1 MKKGKKKNGKMQKGN
16 KKTKESKTKVELKEE
31 KKPTLEEVK
40 RSQAMDVASEFIKIM
55 FTDQKETCFGFNSVV
70 SCVQVN
76 LQFMKQESGKPWFD
90 DGSVVVFDDA
100 VVNNAIRF
108 LDEACIRVVFDNLL
122 EEKFIELVENEQRD
136 ERHVNYDSHEES
148 NVYRFVG

>member
-1 MKKGKKKNGKMQKGN
+1 MKKGY
-16 KKTKESKTKVELKEE
+16 KKTKESKTKGELKEE

-100 VVNNAIRF
+100 IVNNAIRF
-108 LDEACIRVVFDNLL
+108 LDEACIRVAFDNLL
-122 EEKFIELVENEQRD
+122 KEKFIELVENDQRD
-136 ERHVNYDSHEES
+136 ERHVNYDSHDES
-148 NVYRFVG
+148 YVYRFAR